1 MPAGSRITLIHSPV
15 VDHKTGRVV
24 KQFTK
29 YLSGGNAN
37 MTDVY
42 IVGDRPGTQAYT
54 PHFTYRKAH
63 AFARMTAT
71 LLTRKAPPDG
81 LRFVEV
87 RGLPNATAK
96 NLVCHMTH
104 TNLAE
109 QARFSSD
116 NDVLNGTMR
125 NLKSAATVLQSIP
138 MDVPDRERLP
148 WTGDAGDTRCVGTA
162 SVSAALTRILR
173 MECR

>member
-1 MPAGSRITLIHSPV
+1 MQLVVVSPYELQRAARTLGV
-15 VDHKTGRVV
+15 
-24 KQFTK
+24 
-29 YLSGGNAN
+29 
-37 MTDVY
+37 
-42 IVGDRPGTQAYT
+42 
-54 PHFTYRKAH
+54 
-63 AFARMTAT
+63 
-71 LLTRKAPPDG
+71 DG

-148 WTGDAGDTRCVGTA
+148 WTGDAGDTTA
-162 SVSAALTRILR
+162 LRWNRFCLGCLDTNLR

>member
-1 MPAGSRITLIHSPV
+1 
-15 VDHKTGRVV
+15 
-24 KQFTK
+24 
-29 YLSGGNAN
+29 
-37 MTDVY
+37 
-42 IVGDRPGTQAYT
+42 
-54 PHFTYRKAH
+54 
-63 AFARMTAT
+63 
-71 LLTRKAPPDG
+71 
-81 LRFVEV
+81 
-87 RGLPNATAK
+87 
-96 NLVCHMTH
+96 MTH